1 MTDTNQFD
9 DYSKYKST
17 LFDVEK
23 KAKGR
28 EKEFLK
34 DRKRACEI
42 GVALPEFEG
51 SHLEAKQ
58 CSVFCYI
65 RKRLGTRLLPAAFT
79 VLRHSSPST
88 GDSISIT

>member
-1 MTDTNQFD
+1 MTDTHQFD

-28 EKEFLK
+28 EKGVLK
-34 DRKRACEI
+34 DRKRACGM

-58 CSVFCYI
+58 CSVISGKDWEKDYC
-65 RKRLGTRLLPAAFT
+65 L
-79 VLRHSSPST
+79 VHSQVVKAQFP
-88 GDSISIT
+88 

>member
-1 MTDTNQFD
+1 VTDTHQFD

-34 DRKRACEI
+34 DRKRVYGM

-51 SHLEAKQ
+51 SHLETKQ
-58 CSVFCYI
+58 CSCSV
-65 RKRLGTRLLPAAFT
+65 
-79 VLRHSSPST
+79 
-88 GDSISIT
+88 ISGKD